1 MQSKLIEDLLD
12 ISRIVSGKMQF
23 SVRPIDLAAVV
34 RAAVNVV
41 LPAAQAKQV
50 PIHLTFDE
58 VDAVS
63 VNGDPDRLQQALW
76 NVLSNAVKF
85 TFPPG
90 QIEVR
95 LAAVG
100 REAQITVTDDGEG
113 IAPEFLP
120 HVFDRFRQA
129 DSGNSRKHGGLGI
142 GLAIVRHVVELH
154 GGSARAESAGKGRG
168 TTIVVTLPRERA
180 ESGEMVLP
188 RPCSGG
194 LAEEPQG
201 SNATPEPV
209 YLN

>member
-1 MQSKLIEDLLD
+1 
-12 ISRIVSGKMQF
+12 MQF
-23 SVRPIDLAAVV
+23 SVRPLNLAAVV

-50 PIHLTFDE
+50 PIHLTLDE
-58 VDAVS
+58 EDAVS

-85 TFPPG
+85 TSLAG
-90 QIEVR
+90 QIDVR

-129 DSGNSRKHGGLGI
+129 DGGNSRKHGGLGI
-142 GLAIVRHVVELH
+142 GLAIVRHVIELH
-154 GGSARAESAGKGRG
+154 GGSVRAESDGKGRG
-168 TTIVVTLPRERA
+168 TTIAITLPMERA
-180 ESGEMVLP
+180 ESGEMVLAQS
-188 RPCSGG
+188 CSGG
-194 LAEEPQG
+194 LVEEPQRT
-201 SNATPEPV
+201 NAAPEPV